1 MGHEVNR
8 PEDADPTH
16 NLNPI
21 RLGAGGKLEAGI
33 LVLTNVRVQSEKS
46 SLTAV
51 SAAFAGRSP
60 LEYFSTPIVQP
71 IAGSVSPRSAGH
83 DRIPAIIRGVPATSS
98 DERNQTH
105 HGPLR
110 FFVISEAER
119 TVPKKER
126 FFHFDRVQLQT
137 LRFCLVVSASLGVSK
152 GRLKGGPSQLKRGNE
167 NLRVVF
173 PLRRLVCN
181 GVRKT
186 RTFWVHISDHHDI
199 VCVLQIGGCR

>member
-46 SLTAV
+46 PLTAV
-51 SAAFAGRSP
+51 SDAFAGRSP
-60 LEYFSTPIVQP
+60 LKDFRAPVVQP
-71 IAGSVSPRSAGH
+71 VAGSVSPRSASH
-83 DRIPAIIRGVPATSS
+83 DWIPAIIRGVPTAGP

-119 TVPKKER
+119 TAPKEEG
-126 FFHFDRVQLQT
+126 FFHFDGVQLQT
-137 LRFCLVVSASLGVSK
+137 LRFCLVVSAAL
-152 GRLKGGPSQLKRGNE
+152 
-167 NLRVVF
+167 
-173 PLRRLVCN
+173 
-181 GVRKT
+181 
-186 RTFWVHISDHHDI
+186 
-199 VCVLQIGGCR
+199 